1 MIFLTTDLDSPKTKD
16 SVAELASASDEELAA
31 LLESID
37 QLESLESFTDLE
49 GDGMNVNV
57 KAAVDSDGRHYED
70 VIFTANTKFTRDG
83 YVYFANAVFA
93 VSLRKCIEDVI
104 AVIKDNR

>member
-31 LLESID
+31 FLEGID
-37 QLESLESFTDLE
+37 QLESLESFTNLK
-49 GDGMNVNV
+49 GGGMDVNV
-57 KAAVDSDGRHYED
+57 EAAVDSDGRRYAD
-70 VIFTANTKFTRDG
+70 VTFTASAKFTLDD
-83 YVYFANAVFA
+83 YVYFTNGVFA

-104 AVIKDNR
+104 AAAKDNR